1 LSRVSAERV
10 PPDRLP
16 ADFAFQVQELRPG
29 ASLPVAGT
37 AYRDGRFAT
46 LNNVGDDYYTCTGLD
61 LLSGEKSDLVQYL
74 LNLTFGP
81 KEPAT

>member
-1 LSRVSAERV
+1 M

-16 ADFAFQVQELRPG
+16 ADFALQVQELRPG

-37 AYRDGRFAT
+37 AYCDGRFAT
-46 LNNVGDDYYTCTGLD
+46 LNNVGDDYYTCTGLG

-74 LNLTFGP
+74 LNLTFRP
-81 KEPAT
+81 EEAAT